1 MKRLCWTL
9 LIAALTACADYESG
23 RARILQLE
31 DRRVSCDSLL
41 IFLNHP
47 HADVRALA
55 VEALGKLQD
64 ANCTNALVKMLR
76 DANPN
81 VRIETAFA
89 LGQLGQKSAEKPLI
103 DVLYTQEI
111 LEVKLRAIEA
121 LGKIGSERS
130 IPVLINLMKNPNSVL
145 RAEAALSAGR
155 MALRHFTHPSLSEA
169 LAHCLGDQNSE
180 VRWKACYALMR
191 IGKEINFDKLRQALG
206 DSDARVRMYAV
217 QALGNAQDAAAL
229 EAFGKILANDRDWR
243 VQVKAANALGKYP
256 LRRIANYVSFSNQPH
271 PVRVALIQALG
282 GSAALEPSGYI
293 PSSREHNLIRHHLE
307 QILITDEWQNDDAS
321 RAQPSPTEIGLA
333 LISYAQLLKEA
344 AAERIQ
350 QFVNHPHP
358 RVRARA
364 MQALVE
370 CGAAGAGRIFENTYS
385 AAPAIVKIAI
395 LEALAKM
402 KNPEPRIFVQ
412 ALLENDP
419 VLAALAAQGLSQ
431 DSLRNKIYVQPI
443 ISAYRNLPRPV
454 DVEVAQMMFT
464 ALVKMGDTLAVSVLT
479 EALDTP
485 DQALSKTA
493 ADALQKLTG
502 RDYSERVA
510 KQTQP
515 HTNFNYKEIA
525 ALNGARAIIQ
535 TERGDIE
542 IALHTFDAPLTV
554 LNFVRL
560 AEKGFFDGLTFH
572 RVVPNFVIQGGDPRG
587 DSWGSPGYAIR
598 SEFNKQPFR
607 RGSVGMA
614 SAGKDTE
621 GCQFFITHSE
631 QPHLDGRYTVFGQV
645 ISGMAVADAIHEDD
659 VMKSVTIRR

>member
-1 MKRLCWTL
+1 M
-9 LIAALTACADYESG
+9 IAALTACADHESDL
-23 RARILQLE
+23 ARILQLE

-41 IFLNHP
+41 IFLKHP
-47 HADVRALA
+47 HADFRALA
-55 VEALGKLQD
+55 VEALGKVQD
-64 ANCTNALVKMLR
+64 ANCTNVLVKMLN
-76 DANPN
+76 DPDPS

-103 DVLYTQEI
+103 DVLYAQEI

-130 IPVLINLMKNPNSVL
+130 ISVLINLMKNPNSVL

-155 MALRHFTHPSLSEA
+155 MALRNLTHPSLSEA
-169 LAHCLGDQNSE
+169 LVLCLRDQNSE
-180 VRWKACYALMR
+180 VRWKACYSLMR
-191 IGKEINFDKLRQALG
+191 IGKEINFEKLRQVLQ

-217 QALGNAQDAAAL
+217 QALGNAQDAAVL
-229 EAFGKILANDRDWR
+229 EAFGKILATDRDWR
-243 VQVKAANALGKYP
+243 VRVKAANALGKYP
-256 LRRIANYVSFSNQPH
+256 LRRIANYVNFTDQPQH
-271 PVRVALIQALG
+271 VRVALIQAIG
-282 GSAALEPSGYI
+282 SSAALEPSGYI

-307 QILITDEWQNDDAS
+307 QILAENNVSAEDGRDRLFHSSA
-321 RAQPSPTEIGLA
+321 EIGLA
-333 LISYAQLLKEA
+333 LISYARLLKEA
-344 AAERIQ
+344 AAPRIEE
-350 QFVNHPHP
+350 FLNHPQP
-358 RVRARA
+358 RLRARA
-364 MQALVE
+364 LQALAE
-370 CGAAGAGRIFENTYS
+370 CGAANAARIFESSYFD
-385 AAPAIVKIAI
+385 APAMVKIAI
-395 LEALAKM
+395 LEALTKM
-402 KNPEPRIFVQ
+402 NDPEPRVFVQ
-412 ALLENDP
+412 ALQETDP

-454 DVEVAQMMFT
+454 DVEVAQMMFS

-485 DQALSKTA
+485 DQALSKVA
-493 ADALQKLTG
+493 AEALQKLTG
-502 RDYSERVA
+502 RDYSARVA

-515 HTNFNYKEIA
+515 HTNFNHKEIE
-525 ALNGARAIIQ
+525 ALNGARATIQ
-535 TERGDIE
+535 TERGNIE
-542 IALHTFDAPLTV
+542 IVLHTFDAPLTV
-554 LNFVRL
+554 LNFARL

-645 ISGMAVADAIHEDD
+645 ISGLEVVDKIQEGD